1 MRRFAVAVL
10 AAVLACGALSSIALS
25 LTGSAGGSSI
35 DGTPSPTPAV
45 SVGVNTALLA
55 LGGTFTFTATTN
67 EDGGTL
73 VWQVFDPH
81 GDPVDC
87 SSKTSLDS
95 GELATCTIADAMAG
109 TYLASAAYTPST
121 VLFPS
126 PNPLPST
133 CSEGGVGGPSDGT
146 TGVSG
151 VTGATGVSGVTG
163 ATGVSGVTG
172 ATGVSGVTGATGV
185 SGVTGATGVSGAT
198 GATGQGLGDGASDRS
213 VVTWVES
220 PTCARAKVLMA
231 ISQTTV
237 TDDASGVEV
246 GGLFTFTA
254 TVTRLVGQDEIV
266 PTGKISWTITD
277 PHGYPVSCAS
287 TSTPISMNGGI
298 ATCTIVALLAG
309 DYLASA
315 SYSGDENYLPSRS
328 LAFSTESGTDSLPGY
343 CHFAGGDSSD
353 SDGLLWSVCV
363 HVGKAPS
370 WTTVTDDSTGVQTG
384 GTFSFF
390 ATVTGRGGITPRGK
404 VFWKVSGPGG
414 TVNCANSDS
423 TALTRG
429 VATCQLTNIE
439 AAGPY
444 TAHAFYWG
452 DDNYIH
458 SRSNTDTVVGIP
470 TNGALVARAN
480 SITAVTSSQGGF
492 YRSLQRAL

>member
-172 ATGVSGVTGATGV
+172 ATGVSGVTGAAGVSGVTGATGVSGVTGATGVSGVTGATGVSGVTGATGV

-237 TDDASGVEV
+237 TDD
-246 GGLFTFTA
+246 
-254 TVTRLVGQDEIV
+254 TRQELRSVVCSPSRRRSPAWWVKTRSSRPGRFLGPSPI
-266 PTGKISWTITD
+266 PTGT
-277 PHGYPVSCAS
+277 
-287 TSTPISMNGGI
+287 
-298 ATCTIVALLAG
+298 
-309 DYLASA
+309 
-315 SYSGDENYLPSRS
+315 RS
-328 LAFSTESGTDSLPGY
+328 P
-343 CHFAGGDSSD
+343 
-353 SDGLLWSVCV
+353 
-363 HVGKAPS
+363 
-370 WTTVTDDSTGVQTG
+370 
-384 GTFSFF
+384 
-390 ATVTGRGGITPRGK
+390 PR
-404 VFWKVSGPGG
+404 
-414 TVNCANSDS
+414 
-423 TALTRG
+423 
-429 VATCQLTNIE
+429 
-439 AAGPY
+439 
-444 TAHAFYWG
+444 
-452 DDNYIH
+452 
-458 SRSNTDTVVGIP
+458 
-470 TNGALVARAN
+470 ARARR
-480 SITAVTSSQGGF
+480 F
-492 YRSLQRAL
+492 P